1 MTQANSGTVERKT
14 TPASPAPLPGGRD
27 ATWRFIGDRAA
38 ADRAYC
44 ARFGVS
50 QAPEPIVAL
59 GGAWAY
65 ALPIVAPPH

>member
-1 MTQANSGTVERKT
+1 MTPTEPGTTERDT
-14 TPASPAPLPGGRD
+14 PPASPVLPGARD
-27 ATWRFIGDRAA
+27 ATWRYIGDRAA

-65 ALPIVAPPH
+65 ALPSVVTPH